1 MRDPRLTISLPAPT
15 RIGSSALLALLVK
28 TSQKPNKNGLKIIA
42 NNVLT
47 KRPLCAKLSLFKTNT
62 RPGGTRKLE
71 REENMKTSD
80 LLAKIETHEQAEIA
94 RLAGQKPN
102 DPPAHVEEPSELID
116 TPTAMG
122 GWWRRRKYADGTI
135 SRAYF
140 RSTPPVRYSNQN
152 EIDAAR
158 RLQDVWARQRG
169 NLWPQV
175 RLLSGGA
182 RGYFDGNRTG
192 RCGRRQP
199 EQTLEEIQAHYGERI
214 AAGGYLS
221 VSARYA
227 AELLDAAKT
236 LGLA

>member
-1 MRDPRLTISLPAPT
+1 MTV
-15 RIGSSALLALLVK
+15 GSNRQRSGAE
-28 TSQKPNKNGLKIIA
+28 P
-42 NNVLT
+42 
-47 KRPLCAKLSLFKTNT
+47 
-62 RPGGTRKLE
+62 RKLE
-71 REENMKTSD
+71 REQKMKTSD
-80 LLAKIETHEQAEIA
+80 LIAKIEAHEQAELA
-94 RLAGQKPN
+94 RLAGPKPN
-102 DPPAHVEEPSELID
+102 DLPAPVEEPSDLID

-122 GWWRRRKYADGTI
+122 GWWRRRKYADGTL

-158 RLQDVWARQRG
+158 RLQAEWAWQRV
-169 NLWPQV
+169 NFWPQV
-175 RLLSGGA
+175 RLLSGSA
-182 RGYFDGNRTG
+182 RAYFDGNRTG
-192 RCGRRQP
+192 RCSGRLP
-199 EQTLEEIQAHYGERI
+199 EQTLEEIQAHYGARI

>member
-1 MRDPRLTISLPAPT
+1 
-15 RIGSSALLALLVK
+15 
-28 TSQKPNKNGLKIIA
+28 
-42 NNVLT
+42 
-47 KRPLCAKLSLFKTNT
+47 
-62 RPGGTRKLE
+62 
-71 REENMKTSD
+71 MKTSE
-80 LLAKIETHEQAEIA
+80 LLEKIEAHEKAELD
-94 RLAGQKPN
+94 RLCGPMPAN
-102 DPPAHVEEPSELID
+102 PPAHVEEPSELID
-116 TPTAMG
+116 TATAFG
-122 GWWRRRKYADGTI
+122 GWWRRRKYADGTL
-135 SRAYF
+135 SRACF
-140 RSTPPVRYSNQN
+140 RSTPPVRYANQA

-158 RLQDVWARQRG
+158 QLQDEWARKRG

-199 EQTLEEIQAHYGERI
+199 EQTVEEIQAHYGERI